1 MNKIGDTLRDAR
13 IEKKLSF
20 DDVVDKTGIAPHYI
34 LAMELDQLKLLPE
47 GKTNEYLEKY
57 AHAVGLD
64 PVSIIHGYRNQ
75 EMSDELIL
83 PSSAE
88 LAASS
93 DSNIEKKNEEKSIE
107 EPQELAIDSLDVTQ
121 NITEETPQIEDFKVE
136 SEEASKKI
144 EKIPSRLSKY
154 DYDEEPKKKFPWAL
168 ILLILLAL
176 TIISYVGYVVYN
188 QLQTDSNKTEL
199 STSTKKSK
207 DTKNDDANSTTQSQT
222 SITTDFADGGNN
234 ITLSNT
240 NGKVEVTF
248 TLTGDEESWV
258 SATNTADGESGTTL
272 TATDK
277 NYTVTLAEGSTTSML
292 TVGSPSGIEIT
303 INGQKVDT
311 TNLVNAGLTNI
322 NLTVQ

>member
-1 MNKIGDTLRDAR
+1 MNKIGDTLR
-13 IEKKLSF
+13 
-20 DDVVDKTGIAPHYI
+20 DVVDKTGIAPHYI

-207 DTKNDDANSTTQSQT
+207 DTKNDANSTTQSQT

-277 NYTVTLAEGSTTSML
+277 TYTVTLAEGSTTSML
-292 TVGSPSGIEIT
+292 TVGSPSGVEIT

>member
-107 EPQELAIDSLDVTQ
+107 EPQELVIDSLDVTQ

-136 SEEASKKI
+136 SGEASKKI

-207 DTKNDDANSTTQSQT
+207 DTKNDANSTTQSQT

-277 NYTVTLAEGSTTSML
+277 TYTVTLAEGSTTSML
-292 TVGSPSGIEIT
+292 TVGSPSGVEIT

>member
-57 AHAVGLD
+57 AQVVGLD

-88 LAASS
+88 LAASP
-93 DSNIEKKNEEKSIE
+93 DSNIEKKDEEKSIE

-121 NITEETPQIEDFKVE
+121 NITEESPQIEDFKVK
-136 SEEASKKI
+136 SEEVSEKI
-144 EKIPSRLSKY
+144 ETIPSRLSKY
-154 DYDEEPKKKFPWAL
+154 DYDEEPKKKIPWAL

-176 TIISYVGYVVYN
+176 AIISYVGYVVYN

-207 DTKNDDANSTTQSQT
+207 DTKNNANSTTQSQT

-277 NYTVTLAEGSTTSML
+277 TYTVTLAEGSTTSML
-292 TVGSPSGIEIT
+292 TVGSPSSVEIA

>member
-93 DSNIEKKNEEKSIE
+93 DSNIEKKNEGKSIE

-207 DTKNDDANSTTQSQT
+207 DTKNDANSTTQSQT

-240 NGKVEVTF
+240 NEKNLRILKMMPIQRHKVR
-248 TLTGDEESWV
+248 
-258 SATNTADGESGTTL
+258 
-272 TATDK
+272 
-277 NYTVTLAEGSTTSML
+277 LA
-292 TVGSPSGIEIT
+292 
-303 INGQKVDT
+303 
-311 TNLVNAGLTNI
+311 
-322 NLTVQ
+322 